1 MAMICIFVFR
11 ILIMDK
17 EDIIS
22 FWIES
27 SDKDYRTMLHLFESG
42 DYMWSLFVGHLVIEK
57 LLKAFFISKQDE
69 NYPVAHNLLRIAE
82 KAGMELTEAQQIF
95 YSTVTGFNI
104 NARYDDFKQSFYKK
118 CTKEFTLDW
127 ISKIEENREWIR
139 QQLLK

>member
-69 NYPVAHNLLRIAE
+69 NYPVAHNL
-82 KAGMELTEAQQIF
+82 
-95 YSTVTGFNI
+95 
-104 NARYDDFKQSFYKK
+104 
-118 CTKEFTLDW
+118 
-127 ISKIEENREWIR
+127 
-139 QQLLK
+139 